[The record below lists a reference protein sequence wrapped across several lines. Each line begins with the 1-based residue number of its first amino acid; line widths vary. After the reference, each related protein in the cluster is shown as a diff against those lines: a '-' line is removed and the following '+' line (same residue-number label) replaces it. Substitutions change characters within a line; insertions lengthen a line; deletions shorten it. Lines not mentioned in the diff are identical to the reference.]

1 MSIDILADRLRI
13 ALAGH
18 RFTEQRMFGGVCF
31 MLNGNMALAASRNG
45 LLVRVG
51 KEGNDAALRKPGVR
65 PMIQRGTPLAGY
77 IYVDETGAGT
87 ARQLSE
93 WAETAVTHVSTLP
106 RKTRP
111 SKSRPKRSAKQPTST
126 KRGKS

>member
-18 RFTEQRMFGGVCF
+18 KFTERRMFGGVCF
-31 MLNGNMALAASRNG
+31 MLNGNMALAASPNG

-65 PMIQRGTPLAGY
+65 PMIQRGKPLAGY
-77 IYVDETGAGT
+77 IYVDETGAAT
-87 ARQLSE
+87 ARQLSG
-93 WAETAVTHVSTLP
+93 WVETAVTHVSTLP
-106 RKTRP
+106 ANARP
-111 SKSRPKRSAKQPTST
+111 AKGPARQSATQRTST